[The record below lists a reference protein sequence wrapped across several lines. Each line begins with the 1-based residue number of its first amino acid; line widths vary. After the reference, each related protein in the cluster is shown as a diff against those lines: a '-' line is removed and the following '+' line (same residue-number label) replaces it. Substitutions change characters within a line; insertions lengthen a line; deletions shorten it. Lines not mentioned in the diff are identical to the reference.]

1 MTARARTSY
10 SSSAWGLAL
19 QPPVPVK
26 LFWAWR
32 AALAPTRR
40 EPLDGQ
46 LEEKVWLAG
55 PRTIP
60 NICQATSATRKIFAV
75 RRWFTLSVPR
85 QLRENEVLYV
95 YYITGASNDELLIQ
109 VQAYAL
115 LVHIQY
121 PHTSRSLIFYR
132 RDLLM
137 TICNT
142 NPLPQPPFHR
152 RRKAFRPDRHAL
164 EWHTPCML

>member
-1 MTARARTSY
+1 M
-10 SSSAWGLAL
+10 

-32 AALAPTRR
+32 AALASTRR

-46 LEEKVWLAG
+46 LEEKVWQAG

-85 QLRENEVLYV
+85 QLRENEVLF
-95 YYITGASNDELLIQ
+95 YISLELR
-109 VQAYAL
+109 
-115 LVHIQY
+115 
-121 PHTSRSLIFYR
+121 TMNF
-132 RDLLM
+132 
-137 TICNT
+137 
-142 NPLPQPPFHR
+142 
-152 RRKAFRPDRHAL
+152 
-164 EWHTPCML
+164 